1 MRAGDAYAF
10 FESGGRELPQIG
22 RGFGAA
28 PIHAHYELAQRRFEH
43 FETDEMERALSAALL
58 KTTGDEKFRKGAEE
72 EEAAGGGQEESTGQF
87 ATRERPRYEADLKYR
102 VPQLGDIDSSA
113 HVRRHTHRLNR
124 THTAEL

>member
-1 MRAGDAYAF
+1 
-10 FESGGRELPQIG
+10 
-22 RGFGAA
+22 
-28 PIHAHYELAQRRFEH
+28 
-43 FETDEMERALSAALL
+43 MERALSAALL

-113 HVRRHTHRLNR
+113 HVRRHRLNR
-124 THTAEL
+124 THTAELYRLLSRVSKAVPRKLHGAPGARSHACDVLDSTAVSQNTDDC

>member
-1 MRAGDAYAF
+1 
-10 FESGGRELPQIG
+10 
-22 RGFGAA
+22 
-28 PIHAHYELAQRRFEH
+28 
-43 FETDEMERALSAALL
+43 MERALSAALL

-113 HVRRHTHRLNR
+113 HVRRHTHRLDR
-124 THTAEL
+124 THTTAPCPVAKAHLARVANAVMQTAAPSARSHACDVLDSTAVSQNTDDC

>member
-1 MRAGDAYAF
+1 
-10 FESGGRELPQIG
+10 
-22 RGFGAA
+22 
-28 PIHAHYELAQRRFEH
+28 
-43 FETDEMERALSAALL
+43 MERALSAALL

-113 HVRRHTHRLNR
+113 HVRSHTHRLNR
-124 THTAEL
+124 THTAELYRLLSRIDLSKGRHAHCGAPGARSHACDVLDSTAVSQNTDDC